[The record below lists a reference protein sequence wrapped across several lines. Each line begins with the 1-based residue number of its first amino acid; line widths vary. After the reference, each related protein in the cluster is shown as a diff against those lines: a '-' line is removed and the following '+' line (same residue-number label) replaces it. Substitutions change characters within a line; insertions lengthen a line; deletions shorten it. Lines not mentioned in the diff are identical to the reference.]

1 MCGESRGDISRTVV
15 NRSLARVRVIS
26 PQYSGKSASIMTD
39 DRGCIH
45 TETPI
50 SQRHRNMNIISD
62 VVHSVI
68 VSPMGIGNR
77 MISRVN
83 STNFGSFKAG
93 HLPFE
98 TGGIVYAVLG
108 SSTDRFIHPASG
120 EYVTG
125 VQLVAPCL

>member
-1 MCGESRGDISRTVV
+1 M
-15 NRSLARVRVIS
+15 RVIS
-26 PQYSGKSASIMTD
+26 PQYSGKSASIITD

-45 TETPI
+45 PETPI

-93 HLPFE
+93 
-98 TGGIVYAVLG
+98 
-108 SSTDRFIHPASG
+108 AS
-120 EYVTG
+120 
-125 VQLVAPCL
+125 AI